1 VQVFKRLFDVDAFT
15 SQPWADKLRDGPGL
29 RALAAQ
35 TAPSPAP
42 SPRPAAGS
50 LSSPPLCGQ
59 ALDLAVLSLIYL
71 PTFYVFKAAVFS
83 DAATGFEPAGCI
95 SSGIEKY
102 QANFAKARGE
112 PGPRL
117 SQTTRRPLASRLPK
131 GRVRPAARL
140 AARRPRLLLG
150 ALSLPPLL
158 HACGS
163 TRRCPHLMLV

>member
-1 VQVFKRLFDVDAFT
+1 M
-15 SQPWADKLRDGPGL
+15 
-29 RALAAQ
+29 
-35 TAPSPAP
+35 
-42 SPRPAAGS
+42 
-50 LSSPPLCGQ
+50 
-59 ALDLAVLSLIYL
+59 LSLIYL